1 MHMVNIIFIQ
11 PSALEARGFRLSADF
26 VFAEPI

>member
-1 MHMVNIIFIQ
+1 MQMVNNLFIQ